1 MAGIRW
7 IQKCGLYCIENME
20 TGMVCSNGFLRVAV
34 GIDFSDD
41 AG

>member
-1 MAGIRW
+1 
-7 IQKCGLYCIENME
+7 ME
-20 TGMVCSNGFLRVAV
+20 TSMVCSNGFLRVAV